1 MDHGPGC
8 RLWVCPA
15 QSHWSQAGPSRVGV
29 TLRDWPAVSVPG
41 CSVAQPLLLPA
52 CLRAQ
57 HTGPSGHLR
66 RAFLPFRPLLSHVC
80 GRRWR
85 WERWAPRRLWPWGG
99 AGGVGTGP
107 AGKQD
112 SWDLGPGDCEPVSPC
127 LACPGLVFLELGG
140 LPPPAEP
147 HVGLC
152 RGRKPTKLKEDKPRA
167 SQAGAHGLT
176 VPRSKV
182 PGVLLASGASPNTP
196 SPTPRPEPPRGPP
209 LPPPSPA
216 AHVRQQRPERKK
228 GPPEVTRGP
237 SVLSPQTGWKQKWLG
252 H

>member
-1 MDHGPGC
+1 MKGGPDPARPPGPAAHC
-8 RLWVCPA
+8 SRASVCLGDSATREPPWHSLPGPTGGGRKERGKSLGWGLPNARPA
-15 QSHWSQAGPSRVGV
+15 
-29 TLRDWPAVSVPG
+29 PAPI
-41 CSVAQPLLLPA
+41 PA
-52 CLRAQ
+52 A
-57 HTGPSGHLR
+57 P
-66 RAFLPFRPLLSHVC
+66 PRPRPQL
-80 GRRWR
+80 
-85 WERWAPRRLWPWGG
+85 G
-99 AGGVGTGP
+99 AGLC
-107 AGKQD
+107 ASK
-112 SWDLGPGDCEPVSPC
+112 
-127 LACPGLVFLELGG
+127 
-140 LPPPAEP
+140 P

-176 VPRSKV
+176 VPRSQV